1 MLQSTGQRTVI
12 EDSGRSAVGYWLLL
26 LFGDNPAGNA
36 TKAFSLSV
44 QGMNELKNMCIEGI
58 VQYILN
64 VIMLCTILQF
74 LVGILFIH
82 FNEGLHN

>member
-1 MLQSTGQRTVI
+1 
-12 EDSGRSAVGYWLLL
+12 
-26 LFGDNPAGNA
+26 
-36 TKAFSLSV
+36 
-44 QGMNELKNMCIEGI
+44 MNELKNMCIEGI

-82 FNEGLHN
+82 FNEGLHTDYRLQICLLYHCWDAQ

>member
-1 MLQSTGQRTVI
+1 MRIVDAQ
-12 EDSGRSAVGYWLLL
+12 LLDIGSYFCL
-26 LFGDNPAGNA
+26 ATNPAVNA

-82 FNEGLHN
+82 FNES